1 MTEAIRPATRPVP
14 SPAFKSDRK
23 MLEVKVQILDVRGF
37 RACLAG
43 YVMNA
48 FGFFWSLGP
57 SQNPKKEEF
66 SNNPMFVPKM
76 CSKSKFKYLM
86 LEDLEPAWLAM

>member
-1 MTEAIRPATRPVP
+1 MTEVIRPVT

-57 SQNPKKEEF
+57 SQNLRKKNSATIPCLF
-66 SNNPMFVPKM
+66 QKCARSQSSNT
-76 CSKSKFKYLM
+76 
-86 LEDLEPAWLAM
+86 

>member
-1 MTEAIRPATRPVP
+1 V
-14 SPAFKSDRK
+14 
-23 MLEVKVQILDVRGF
+23 LEVKVQILDVRGF

-76 CSKSKFKYLM
+76 CVCARARVCQSITK
-86 LEDLEPAWLAM
+86 LELDTFELN